1 MRAIYFIPAIIWFII
16 SIVLL
21 TLPGNDLPHNSFFD
35 LPFFDKY
42 VHFGMFFLLTVL
54 FSFPFYKLPAKPTAV
69 ISIFY
74 KVSFFVILY
83 GVIMEFVQKF
93 FTFERSFDVVDILF
107 DSLGSLAG
115 LFAIRQIFYKK
126 IGPNEN
132 RGRNQN

>member
-16 SIVLL
+16 SVVLL

-54 FSFPFYKLPAKPTAV
+54 FSFPFYKLSSTTTA
-69 ISIFY
+69 IIFAFY

-115 LFAIRQIFYKK
+115 LFAVRQHFLQK
-126 IGPNEN
+126 N
-132 RGRNQN
+132 RPQ